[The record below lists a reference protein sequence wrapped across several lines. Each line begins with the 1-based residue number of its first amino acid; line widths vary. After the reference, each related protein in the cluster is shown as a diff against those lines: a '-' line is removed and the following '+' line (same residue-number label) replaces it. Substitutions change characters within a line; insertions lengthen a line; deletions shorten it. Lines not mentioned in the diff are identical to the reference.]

1 MVELQSKL
9 ENVPDNDTF
18 DDSWGQ
24 SLSQNELENGLGL
37 TGLTMQLFRKSD
49 DKLLAE
55 RREHAA
61 HFWVTS
67 FTTIEGR
74 DDYTIKDRVYTVNH
88 FNFKNK
94 ECADYFNDRIDK
106 SIINAIDYY
115 WNKSQTIFQNRSSD
129 TSVIIIYGK

>member
-94 ECADYFNDRIDK
+94 ECANYFNEGIRK
-106 SIINAIDYY
+106 SINLARIYRWNNAELITSDHAIDT
-115 WNKSQTIFQNRSSD
+115 N
-129 TSVIIIYGK
+129 VLIIYGK